1 MINNKI
7 VFRTDKDEFIIID
20 YRDIDICCLSPSTK
34 TINIHING
42 KEYNYYIANAYNSI
56 EKMFNDMV
64 NNRIKEKLNINTRI
78 VFNSDD
84 LKIVLI
90 DPNSADLICLD
101 NAENTITIIINGEKF
116 IYNISKNY
124 NKILDYFIYENNF
137 ENLI

>member
-1 MINNKI
+1 MN
-7 VFRTDKDEFIIID
+7 
-20 YRDIDICCLSPSTK
+20 
-34 TINIHING
+34 
-42 KEYNYYIANAYNSI
+42 
-56 EKMFNDMV
+56 
-64 NNRIKEKLNINTRI
+64 
-78 VFNSDD
+78 DD